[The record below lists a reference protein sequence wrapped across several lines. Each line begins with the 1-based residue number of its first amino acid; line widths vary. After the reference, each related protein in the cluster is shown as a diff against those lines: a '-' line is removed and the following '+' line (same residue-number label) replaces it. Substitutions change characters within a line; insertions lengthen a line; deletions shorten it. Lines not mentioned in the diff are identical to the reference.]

1 MATTTPITL
10 TRHYAELS
18 EQETEELVEAVA
30 MLVVEFIKRK
40 GVPARP
46 PQDEQELEQEVL
58 R

>member
-1 MATTTPITL
+1 VATTTPIEL
-10 TRHYAELS
+10 TRHYGELS

-30 MLVVEFIKRK
+30 GLVVEFIKRR

-46 PQDEQELEQEVL
+46 PQETQELFQEVE